1 MDGPQE
7 TAGVGDGVQ
16 GKVADDIR
24 SLIILT
30 DLITGGRE
38 EREED
43 LVLRMLLAQLFHQGT
58 TLLELTQGGGMKP
71 HILCL
76 RIYLLPQ
83 DTDGVTLTAPHL
95 PRLLAEAA
103 DDGDTYQVEIYSE
116 VIHA

>member
-1 MDGPQE
+1 
-7 TAGVGDGVQ
+7 
-16 GKVADDIR
+16 
-24 SLIILT
+24 
-30 DLITGGRE
+30 
-38 EREED
+38 
-43 LVLRMLLAQLFHQGT
+43 
-58 TLLELTQGGGMKP
+58 MKP
-71 HILCL
+71 HILRL